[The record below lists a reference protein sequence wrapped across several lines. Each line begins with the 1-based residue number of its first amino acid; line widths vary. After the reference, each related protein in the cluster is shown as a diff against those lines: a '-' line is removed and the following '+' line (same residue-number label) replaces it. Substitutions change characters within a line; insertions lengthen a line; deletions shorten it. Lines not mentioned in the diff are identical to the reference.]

1 MGNNRLFYSYVRSK
15 TKNRVGVG
23 PLKDRSGQLVSENK
37 EMANMLND
45 YFSIQYSQLRGTGR
59 QRSRK
64 WM

>member
-1 MGNNRLFYSYVRSK
+1 MRSR